1 MSQPKQMT
9 IDEAVSK
16 AYSSNCSLS
25 LDTKQMAFLIGIF
38 IFTKY
43 YKEAALTTGNLQG
56 IYNRI
61 NTLSGGDEETVERR
75 ANNAITSLKEQEFI
89 TKVSSSDGNQYVI
102 SPMGR
107 AIAQHWEN
115 ADQLTQQS
123 LVLYTSHVRVVL
135 DEIREIAKQGGDDSV
150 WSEKIYLPLREI
162 VSEIINS
169 IDRRQQGMTQAQKRI
184 EKEISEKISARW
196 LDAIGVC
203 EEMLGTT
210 GAALDEL
217 HTVMLSQIDLIL
229 NVLEELSDLALMA
242 RQHQSHE
249 AVESIQAQ
257 METIRLWANSSH
269 EGWSKYYRNVHDFIR
284 LHVRAD
290 PKRQAAHRVKEAI
303 QQISITPWTFSVPK
317 QGHYYQLREGE
328 FTRPMTSL
336 DVTGKANRAP
346 IEESKPIDRT
356 LFNEILQEI
365 ELQLR
370 DTGKA
375 SLVAIVQTFLPKLSS
390 AEMYKVAGELVTI
403 LTNKG
408 TPMPFVVM
416 DWTPLVGS
424 VKVQDLTIIDS
435 KRSGVPNV

>member
-9 IDEAVSK
+9 IDEAVSS
-16 AYSSNCSLS
+16 AYSSNYSLS

-38 IFTKY
+38 IYTKY
-43 YKEAALTTGNLQG
+43 YKDASLTTSSLQG
-56 IYNRI
+56 IYNRV

-75 ANNAITSLKEQEFI
+75 ANNAITNLREQEFI
-89 TKVSSSDGNQYVI
+89 KKISSPDGNQYVI

-135 DEIREIAKQGGDDSV
+135 DEIREVAKQGGDDSV
-150 WSEKIYLPLREI
+150 WTEKIYLPLREI

-203 EEMLGTT
+203 EEMLSTT

-217 HTVMLSQIDLIL
+217 HTVMLSQVDLIL
-229 NVLEELSDLALMA
+229 NVLEELADLALMA

-249 AVESIQAQ
+249 AVESIQSQ

-269 EGWSKYYRNVHDFIR
+269 EDWSKYYRNVHDFIR

-290 PKRQAAHRVKEAI
+290 PQRQAAHRVKEAI
-303 QQISITPWTFSVPK
+303 QQISATPWTFSVPYP
-317 QGHYYQLREGE
+317 GYYYQLREGE
-328 FTRPMTSL
+328 FVRPMTAL
-336 DVTGKANRAP
+336 DVTGKVSRAT
-346 IEESKPIDRT
+346 IEDSKPVDRT
-356 LFNEILQEI
+356 LFNEILQEV
-365 ELQLR
+365 ELQIR
-370 DTGKA
+370 DSGKA
-375 SLVAIVQTFLPKLSS
+375 SLVTIVQKFLPKLDS
-390 AEMYKVAGELVTI
+390 AEMYKVAGELVTV
-403 LTNKG
+403 LTDRGN
-408 TPMPFVVM
+408 PMPFVVM
-416 DWTPLVGS
+416 DWTPLFGN
-424 VKVQDLTIIDS
+424 VKVQDLTITDN
-435 KRSGVPNV
+435 KRSGASNV

>member
-38 IFTKY
+38 IFLKY
-43 YKEAALTTGNLQG
+43 YKEAALTTGILQS
-56 IYNRI
+56 IYNRV
-61 NTLSGGDEETVERR
+61 NTLSGGDDETVERR
-75 ANNAITSLKEQEFI
+75 ANNATANLREQGFI
-89 TKVSSSDGNQYVI
+89 SKISSPDGSQYVI
-102 SPMGR
+102 SPLGR
-107 AIAQHWEN
+107 AVAQHWEN

-123 LVLYTSHVRVVL
+123 LVLYTSHVRVLL
-135 DEIREIAKQGGDDSV
+135 DSIREVAKQGGDDSV
-150 WSEKIYLPLREI
+150 WTEQIYLPLREI

-184 EKEISEKISARW
+184 EKEISEKISASW

-217 HTVMLSQIDLIL
+217 HTVILSQIDLIL
-229 NVLEELSDLALMA
+229 NILEELADLALMA
-242 RQHQSHE
+242 RQRQSHE
-249 AVESIQAQ
+249 TVESIQAQ

-269 EGWSKYYRNVHDFIR
+269 EEWSKYYRNVHDFIR

-290 PKRQAAHRVKEAI
+290 PQRQAAHRVKEAI
-303 QQISITPWTFSVPK
+303 QQITITPWTFSVPK
-317 QGHYYQLREGE
+317 QGYYYQLREGE

-336 DVTGKANRAP
+336 DVTGKASRTTV
-346 IEESKPIDRT
+346 EDSKPIDRT
-356 LFNEILQEI
+356 LFNEIRQEV

-370 DTGKA
+370 ETGKA
-375 SLVAIVQTFLPKLSS
+375 SLVAIVQKFLPKLDS
-390 AEMYKVAGELVTI
+390 AETYKVAGELVTI
-403 LTNKG
+403 LAGRGIPT
-408 TPMPFVVM
+408 PFVVM
-416 DWTPLVGS
+416 GWTPLAGD
-424 VKVQDLTIIDS
+424 VKVQDLTVIDS
-435 KRSGVPNV
+435 KRSDPNV